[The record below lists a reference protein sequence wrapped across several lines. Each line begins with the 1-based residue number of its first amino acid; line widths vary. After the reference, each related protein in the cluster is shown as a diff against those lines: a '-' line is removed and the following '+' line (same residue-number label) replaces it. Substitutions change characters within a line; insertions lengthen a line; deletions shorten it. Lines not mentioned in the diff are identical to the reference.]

1 MNKIVFTARVAKGLT
16 EKQMAGKLKIAEDE
30 YKEWELGIKD
40 MTDEFAMQLEEV
52 HHVPADFFLTYDVHN
67 IKNCINALE
76 KQKEIIAGSDIQ
88 NVSVPAQTHLSIA
101 KFGLDALIA
110 KQEQVLMLRRMNEL
124 EKENNTLRELYK
136 RTRLKYGLQ

>member
-30 YKEWELGIKD
+30 YIEWELAIKD
-40 MTDEFAMQLEEV
+40 MTDEFAIQLEEV
-52 HHVPADFFLTYDVHN
+52 HNVPADFFLTYDLHS

-76 KQKEIIAGSDIQ
+76 KQKETITSSDIQ
-88 NVSVPAQTHLSIA
+88 NISVPAQTHISIA
-101 KFGLDALIA
+101 KFGIDALIA
-110 KQEQVLMLRRMNEL
+110 KQEQILMLRRLNEL
-124 EKENNTLRELYK
+124 ERENNILRNLYK